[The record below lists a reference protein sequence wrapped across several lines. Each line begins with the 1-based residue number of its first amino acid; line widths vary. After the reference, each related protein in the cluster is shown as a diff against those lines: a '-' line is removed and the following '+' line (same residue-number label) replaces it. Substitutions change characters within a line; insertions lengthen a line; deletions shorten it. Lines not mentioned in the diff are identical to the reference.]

1 MASPDTLKLILDRDF
16 TGRQKRRGKAENLAM
31 IEWVVAGEM
40 GSGAA
45 QNNLPYLLVREIGV
59 HVLSRKG
66 RLRPRPL

>member
-1 MASPDTLKLILDRDF
+1 
-16 TGRQKRRGKAENLAM
+16 M